1 MEKIHIVYEDEDMLV
16 CYKRA
21 GLPVQSSR
29 VGQMDLESL
38 AAGYVRKEKNTYT
51 AIINRLDQPVEG
63 LVLFARNKKAAA
75 QLSEQIKTHGAEKYY
90 LAVSEGCFGQEKG
103 QLENYLIKDGKTH
116 SAAVT
121 DSSDK
126 QGKKAVLEYEVLH
139 TLDGRQLLRIRL
151 LTGRYHQIRVQLAH
165 AGHPIIGDMRYNPK
179 YIGKRGGGF
188 PALCAY
194 KLVVAHP
201 GTGEQKTFQCD
212 PQSSLFSDFL
222 TEEIRSRL

>member
-1 MEKIHIVYEDEDMLV
+1 MEKLYIVYEDTDMMV

-38 AAGYVRKEKNTYT
+38 AAGYVRKEKNPYT
-51 AIINRLDQPVEG
+51 AVINRLDQPVEG

-75 QLSEQIKTHGAEKYY
+75 KLSEQIKTHRAGKYY
-90 LAVSEGCFGQEKG
+90 LAVSEGCFEQEKG
-103 QLENYLIKDGKTH
+103 RLEDYLVKDGKTH

-139 TLDGRQLLRIRL
+139 TLGGRQLVRIRL

-165 AGHPIIGDMRYNPK
+165 AGHPIIGDMRYNPE
-179 YIGKRGGGF
+179 YIGKDGGIF

-194 KLVVAHP
+194 KLVVDHP
-201 GTGEQKTFQCD
+201 GTGEPKTFQHV
-212 PQSSLFSDFL
+212 PQSSFFSDFL
-222 TEEIRSRL
+222 TEEIHSKL